1 MTALTASSLDGFAGV
16 AAHPE
21 YDRGGVKT
29 GIVHFGFG
37 NFHRAH
43 QAMYIDR
50 LLASGDG
57 LDWGICGVGVLPSDA
72 RMRDVMRAQSGLYTL
87 VVKHPDGSL
96 EARIIGSVTGYLFA
110 PDDPEAV
117 LRALVEPA
125 TRIVSLTV
133 TEGGYNTDRVTGEF
147 DLTSPQV
154 AADLRPG
161 AVPLSVFGLIV
172 EGLSRR
178 RRAGLTPF
186 TVVSCDNIQG
196 NGDVARSS
204 FVEFATAK
212 DSELGRWIAGTV
224 AFPNSMVDRITPVTS
239 DEERSLVR
247 DRFGIEDGWPVVCE
261 PFVQWVIEDRFPA
274 GRPALDPSACR
285 SWTTCSLTRR

>member
-1 MTALTASSLDGFAGV
+1 
-16 AAHPE
+16 
-21 YDRGGVKT
+21 
-29 GIVHFGFG
+29 
-37 NFHRAH
+37 
-43 QAMYIDR
+43 MYIDR